1 MATNDSNPTPVKQER
16 DNKLVGSLVIVVIV
30 TALVALIGF
39 LFLKPESDVLE
50 GQAEATSI
58 RISGK
63 LPGRVMELY
72 VEEGQKVKAGDTLVH
87 IHSSLAEAKMYQAE
101 AVKSAAAAQNRKIDA
116 GTRSQIIQSAYD
128 LWQQAIAARNISEKT
143 YNRMEN
149 LYKQDVVS
157 EQRRDEA
164 KAAFEAAKA
173 GESAARSQYQ
183 MAKEGAQKQ
192 DKESSQ
198 AMVDAA
204 AGGVMEVE
212 ALLQDQYLT
221 APYDGEIDVIYPH
234 VSELVSL
241 GTPIMS
247 LLKTNDKWV
256 TFNVREQLLNNLT
269 VGTEIELEIPA
280 LDKKKVK
287 GTVYYVRDMG
297 DYAAWRATK
306 ATGEWDSRTFQVKV
320 RPAEQIEDL
329 RPGMTVIWHKPN

>member
-1 MATNDSNPTPVKQER
+1 MATNDSTPTPVKQER

-39 LFLKPESDVLE
+39 LFLKPSSDVLE

-63 LPGRVMELY
+63 LPGRVMEIY

-87 IHSSLAEAKMYQAE
+87 IHSSLADAKMYQAE
-101 AVKSAAAAQNRKIDA
+101 AVKNAAAAQNRKIDA

-128 LWQQAIAARNISEKT
+128 LWQQALAARNISEKT

-192 DKESSQ
+192 DKERAHRPWS
-198 AMVDAA
+198 M
-204 AGGVMEVE
+204 
-212 ALLQDQYLT
+212 LQ
-221 APYDGEIDVIYPH
+221 PE
-234 VSELVSL
+234 E
-241 GTPIMS
+241 
-247 LLKTNDKWV
+247 
-256 TFNVREQLLNNLT
+256 
-269 VGTEIELEIPA
+269 
-280 LDKKKVK
+280 
-287 GTVYYVRDMG
+287 
-297 DYAAWRATK
+297 
-306 ATGEWDSRTFQVKV
+306 
-320 RPAEQIEDL
+320 
-329 RPGMTVIWHKPN
+329 